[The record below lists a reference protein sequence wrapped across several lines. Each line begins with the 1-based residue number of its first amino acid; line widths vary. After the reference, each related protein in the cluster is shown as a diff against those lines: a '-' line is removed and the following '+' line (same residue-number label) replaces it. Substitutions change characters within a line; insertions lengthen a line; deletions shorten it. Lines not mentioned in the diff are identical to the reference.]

1 MRSPVKG
8 LADNN
13 RIGSFNPAVESA
25 SFALGCR
32 LLEAGEVGEALP
44 HLKLAA
50 QAAPD
55 NPAILEQLAVAYGVN
70 EQLLPALKVYNRL
83 IELGAATAV
92 IMQKAGEALGRVGEY
107 AQAVAALT
115 DSLQQDR
122 SNSET
127 HHLLAQMYY
136 RLGDIDRAIHH
147 LEYAASNSTAIAPW
161 INLATAIP
169 GAPEANLGRI
179 FEIRTQAADKLRQHL
194 GLTGT
199 AAAPRVPRRR
209 HALPRIGYLSAFF
222 HAANYMKPV
231 WGLINHHDRR
241 SFQIHLFSDS
251 PGGEPWEGY
260 RYAPQDHCHDTAGL
274 TNDELALLIA
284 DTQVDILV
292 DLNAFSWPD
301 RLALFLSHPAPSVIA
316 WFNMYATSGL
326 PGFDTLVGDD
336 EVLRP
341 GEERFFSEKVHRL
354 PVSCLT
360 FQVAHPTPPIA
371 PPPCL
376 EKRHLTF
383 GSLVSQYKITPPVL
397 DAWATILK
405 QADEARFLLAN
416 TALKSPHNRHYVADR
431 FAERGVDPD
440 RLILCGPADHLTYL
454 RYYDRLDVALDAFP
468 YNGGTTTMEAIWQ
481 GVPVLAC
488 DGDRWAART
497 SRSILRGTHLQE
509 FVVDGVEEMIELAVR
524 MARSPDT
531 PARLTSLRR
540 HMRSALEAS
549 PACDAAALARAME
562 GLYRGIL

>member
-1 MRSPVKG
+1 M
-8 LADNN
+8 
-13 RIGSFNPAVESA
+13 ESA
-25 SFALGCR
+25 SFALGCQ
-32 LLEAGEVGEALP
+32 LLEVGEAGEALP

-50 QAAPD
+50 EEAPD
-55 NPAILEQLAVAYGVN
+55 NPVILEQLAVAYGVN

-83 IELGAATAV
+83 IELGAATAA
-92 IMQKAGEALGRVGEY
+92 ILRRAGEVLGRVGEY
-107 AQAVAALT
+107 AQAATALEN
-115 DSLQQDR
+115 SLQQDR

-169 GAPEANLGRI
+169 AAPEADLGRI

-199 AAAPRVPRRR
+199 AATCRMPHRR

-241 SFQIHLFSDS
+241 AFQLHLFSDS
-251 PGGEPWEGY
+251 PNGERWQGY
-260 RYAPQDHCHDTAGL
+260 RQHPQDRLHDTAGL
-274 TNDELALLIA
+274 TNDELALLVE

-292 DLNAFSWPD
+292 DLNAFSCPD
-301 RLALFLSHPAPSVIA
+301 RLALFLGRPAPAVVA

-360 FQVAHPTPPIA
+360 FQVDHPSPPVA

-376 EKRHLTF
+376 DNGCLTF

-397 DAWATILK
+397 DVWAAILK
-405 QADEARFLLAN
+405 QADGARFLLAN

-440 RLILCGPADHLTYL
+440 RLILCGPAEHLTYL

-481 GVPVLAC
+481 GVPVLTC
-488 DGDRWAART
+488 GGDRWAART
-497 SRSILRGTHLQE
+497 SGSILRGTHLQE
-509 FVVDGVEEMIELAVR
+509 FVVNGVEEMIELAVR
-524 MARSPDT
+524 MARNPDT
-531 PARLTSLRR
+531 PARLATLRR

-549 PACDAAALARAME
+549 PACDAVSLARAME
-562 GLYRGIL
+562 EFYRGIL